1 LAAASGVIRSRV
13 GYCGGTT
20 PEPTYRRVC
29 SNPEWQDW
37 AEAVQ
42 VDFDPKLTS
51 YEDLLNLFW
60 KSHTFE
66 MGSGKRQYMSAIFAH
81 NEEQLEAARVSH
93 AQKVSEK
100 KGRVSTVV
108 EEATDFWEAEAYHQK
123 WLLQRKANW
132 FRALELSDARE
143 MIESPAACRLNA
155 YAGQAIDAAAM
166 VRYTQGWGEKEGVTD
181 EVRQNVLRRLK
192 LEG

>member
-1 LAAASGVIRSRV
+1 
-13 GYCGGTT
+13 
-20 PEPTYRRVC
+20 
-29 SNPEWQDW
+29 
-37 AEAVQ
+37 
-42 VDFDPKLTS
+42 
-51 YEDLLNLFW
+51 
-60 KSHTFE
+60 